1 MVVRRER
8 KIRKRRGRGL
18 GFGSHKKH
26 KGSGS
31 RGGTGLTGLHK
42 HKVMRMIK
50 LMPNHFG
57 KKGLK
62 RPRKAIK
69 EVRTIN
75 LRDLDFMIEGLLKEK
90 RAEKTEE
97 GIKVK
102 LSDLGYDKLLGSGKV
117 NHPLIVEAKY
127 FSKNAI
133 KKLEEVEGKAV
144 VVNV

>member
-1 MVVRRER
+1 MVVRRKR
-8 KIRKRRGRGL
+8 KIRKLRGRKS

-26 KGSGS
+26 KGSGN
-31 RGGTGLTGLHK
+31 RGGTGLAGLHK

-50 LMPNHFG
+50 FMPDHFG
-57 KKGLK
+57 KKGMK

-69 EVRTIN
+69 EIRAIN
-75 LRDLDFMIEGLLKEK
+75 LRDLDFMIDSLLKGK
-90 RAEKTEE
+90 KVEKTEE

-102 LSDLGYDKLLGSGKV
+102 LSDLGYDKLLGSGRA

>member
-8 KIRKRRGRGL
+8 RIRKLRGRKS

-31 RGGTGLTGLHK
+31 RGGTGLSGLHK

-50 LMPNHFG
+50 YMPDHFG
-57 KKGLK
+57 KKGFK
-62 RPRKAIK
+62 RPRKVIK
-69 EVRTIN
+69 EIRVIN
-75 LRDLDFMIEGLLKEK
+75 LRDLDSMVERLLKEK
-90 RAEKTEE
+90 KAEKIDE
-97 GIKVK
+97 GIKVN
-102 LSDLGYDKLLGSGKV
+102 LSNLGYDKLLGSGKV

-133 KKLEEVEGKAV
+133 KKLGEVEGKAV
-144 VVNV
+144 VING

>member
-8 KIRKRRGRGL
+8 KIRKLRGRKT

-26 KGSGS
+26 KGAGN
-31 RGGTGLTGLHK
+31 RGGRGMSGMHK
-42 HKVMRMIK
+42 SKVMRMIK
-50 LMPNHFG
+50 YFPDHYGKSGMSSIKKVKIRTVNLM
-57 KKGLK
+57 
-62 RPRKAIK
+62 
-69 EVRTIN
+69 
-75 LRDLDFMIEGLLKEK
+75 DLDSKIEQLLKEK
-90 RAEKTEE
+90 KVEKDKD

-133 KKLEEVEGKAV
+133 KKLEEVKGKAV
-144 VVNV
+144 VVS